1 MITPAFIRKT
11 DVTPARV
18 TRYRT
23 NAIAMSTFKGM
34 ILSCRAIKAETEL
47 LLYSENVFS
56 DVSMCADEWSH
67 WTQLLD
73 ENKRAAVKMLKTSFR
88 REYYQSFQPVQRLRN
103 FDIFPSLKVIIVRQR
118 PYDPYDAAAKME
130 TYAQTRK
137 LQLVFEETRCRWH
150 H

>member
-1 MITPAFIRKT
+1 MPAFIRKT

-18 TRYRT
+18 ARYRT
-23 NAIAMSTFKGM
+23 NATAMCTFRGM
-34 ILSCRAIKAETEL
+34 ILSCRAMKAETEL

-56 DVSMCADEWSH
+56 DVSMCADEWLH

-88 REYYQSFQPVQRLRN
+88 RDYYQYVQPGQRLGN
-103 FDIFPSLKVIIVRQR
+103 FHMFPSLKLIIVRQR
-118 PYDPYDAAAKME
+118 PCDPNNAATMME